1 MAIPG
6 CLRLH
11 VEVIAD
17 GKLAG
22 ELEVVWHD
30 RQALRLALLTDPALI
45 AKLSV
50 VRVTIRAFKRAKD
63 AIKGVVFLGDED
75 HVLDI
80 LWNLRALC
88 SNREQAI
95 VVEDFL
101 GQAREV
107 SILWCGNDIHHSRHI
122 TEAEALIGFRAE
134 TFVAA
139 WSASDALL
147 GRDKELFIERSEG
160 ELRWIP
166 AGRDVSKD
174 GSLYRVDDR
183 DSIDS
188 RFGDVETRAF
198 TIHYHPGRDD
208 STQAGEL
215 FCRS

>member
-17 GKLAG
+17 RELAG
-22 ELEVVWHD
+22 QFEVVWHD
-30 RQALRLALLTDPALI
+30 RQALRLALLTDPTLFT
-45 AKLSV
+45 KLCV
-50 VRVTIRAFKRAKD
+50 VRITIRAFECAKD
-63 AIKGVVFLGDED
+63 AIKGVVFLGNENDI
-75 HVLDI
+75 LDI

-122 TEAEALIGFRAE
+122 TEAEALIGLWSE
-134 TFVAA
+134 TFIAA

-147 GRDKELFIERSEG
+147 GCNEELFIEWSKG
-160 ELRWIP
+160 QLCWIP